1 MIMPANTAK
10 KYPCSPDVSFQA
22 NKKICHHHSW
32 DSHNLHMEVSARGQQ
47 KEGEERTVVKNSN
60 CVILYPSER
69 GVSVQYVY
77 AMRKKMTADWKRTLE
92 VGIYACR
99 ELA

>member
-60 CVILYPSER
+60 GHLIDQNEASLSRCDE
-69 GVSVQYVY
+69 
-77 AMRKKMTADWKRTLE
+77 
-92 VGIYACR
+92 
-99 ELA
+99 